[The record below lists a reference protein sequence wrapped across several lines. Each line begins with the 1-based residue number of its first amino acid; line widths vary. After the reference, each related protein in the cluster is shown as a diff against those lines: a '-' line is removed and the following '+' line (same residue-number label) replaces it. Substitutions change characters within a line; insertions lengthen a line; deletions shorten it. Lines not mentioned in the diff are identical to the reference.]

1 MPSSRLVVVAG
12 PTASGKS
19 RVALAIAEAFGGIV
33 INADS
38 MQVYREL
45 HLLTARPSI
54 ADEARVPHRLFGCLS
69 AAERC
74 SAGRWQRL
82 ALTEIATARGVKMA
96 EVALAWVLQK
106 QPVSAPIV
114 GVTKLPQLTDA
125 LAALDLKLSADEIAK
140 LEAPYQPTGISG
152 FS

>member
-1 MPSSRLVVVAG
+1 MDGGLLGSDPARGRLARPWGELTERAG
-12 PTASGKS
+12 SDEYGRTLYTRTEDAN
-19 RVALAIAEAFGGIV
+19 RA
-33 INADS
+33 INAA
-38 MQVYREL
+38 V
-45 HLLTARPSI
+45 A
-54 ADEARVPHRLFGCLS
+54 
-69 AAERC
+69 
-74 SAGRWQRL
+74 
-82 ALTEIATARGVKMA
+82 EIATARGVKMA

-125 LAALDLKLSADEIAK
+125 LAALDLQLSADEIAK